1 MALGAAVLAADGG
14 GGGGEADGQQVAV
27 ALVAEGRRARR
38 IRPKVVRLHERHGV
52 QDTLDGLPVHVL
64 PLRAHA
70 APFRI
75 LLPSVP
81 YCSKPIWFDS
91 VPSQHPFAKIRRSS
105 EHLRYAR
112 RQSHLLELIIS
123 WVCASPSTLYPQP
136 SAAIAVQ
143 SSTVLSK

>member
-1 MALGAAVLAADGG
+1 MALGATVLAADGG

-70 APFRI
+70 VPFHSILFPFR
-75 LLPSVP
+75 SVP

-91 VPSQHPFAKIRRSS
+91 VPSQHPFAKIRRSN
-105 EHLRYAR
+105 EHLRNAR
-112 RQSHLLELIIS
+112 RQSHLLELITS
-123 WVCASPSTLYPQP
+123 CLRVSSTLYH
-136 SAAIAVQ
+136 
-143 SSTVLSK
+143 